1 MASHAKGGCLY
12 DTGLD
17 LPDTSAPTRGG
28 AGVAYWRGWQISTQ
42 ARCSVLCI
50 LLYHSM
56 GFGVLMCTKRR
67 QRETIETY
75 IPMYLY
81 FDWTTVSSYTSSGC
95 GSANRV
101 PVIHSM
107 HGVWVRRA
115 LRQDRHVAFW
125 SADMVG
131 L

>member
-1 MASHAKGGCLY
+1 
-12 DTGLD
+12 
-17 LPDTSAPTRGG
+17 
-28 AGVAYWRGWQISTQ
+28 
-42 ARCSVLCI
+42 
-50 LLYHSM
+50 M
-56 GFGVLMCTKRR
+56 GFGVLLCTKR
-67 QRETIETY
+67 ETERDDRDVY

-115 LRQDRHVAFW
+115 LRQNRHVAFW